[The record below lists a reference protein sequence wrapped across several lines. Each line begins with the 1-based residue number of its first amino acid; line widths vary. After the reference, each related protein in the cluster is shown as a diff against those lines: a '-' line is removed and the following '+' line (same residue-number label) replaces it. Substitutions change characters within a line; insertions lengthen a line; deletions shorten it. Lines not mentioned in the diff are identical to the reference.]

1 VHHMGRTEEL
11 DHVDLY
17 ELVYQATSQIPE
29 GMVSTYGDIANALGD
44 VRASRAVGMILSQN
58 PTPIAVPCHR
68 VVYSDGRVGWYA
80 GKGQGAE
87 RKEQLLREE
96 GVSIHEGSIVDLE
109 RTRFTGIKVRP
120 VLREM
125 QELQEAMRR
134 RVMDQDDMGDI
145 KRIAG
150 VDVSYSGDLAYAA
163 AVIID
168 LSSGGLEERVHKK
181 TVRFPYV
188 PTYLSFREL
197 PSMEDVLHGLQD
209 TLVFVD
215 GQGQIHPR
223 GFGIACHLGLR
234 TGLPTIGAAKSL
246 LMGDVDEKSGDITL
260 NGKVKGRMTRAGG
273 RKYYVSVGHRV
284 SLARAESLSREYLSS
299 PHGDVLRMAHRL
311 ANRARSR
318 RI

>member
-1 VHHMGRTEEL
+1 MGLTEEL
-11 DHVDLY
+11 DNVDLY
-17 ELVYQATSQIPE
+17 ELVYQATSQIPK
-29 GMVSTYGDIANALGD
+29 GMVSTYGDIALALGD
-44 VRASRAVGMILSQN
+44 VRASRAIGMILSQN
-58 PTPIAVPCHR
+58 PTPITVPCHR
-68 VVYSDGRVGWYA
+68 VIYGDGRVGWYA
-80 GKGQGAE
+80 GKGLGTDKKA
-87 RKEQLLREE
+87 QLLRDE
-96 GVSIHEGSIVDLE
+96 GVVIHEGSIVELDKI
-109 RTRFTGIKVRP
+109 RFSAFKVRP
-120 VLREM
+120 VLQEM
-125 QELQEAMRR
+125 RELQESMRR

-168 LSSGGLEERVHKK
+168 LSTGGLEERIHKK
-181 TVRFPYV
+181 IVRFPYV

-197 PSMEDVLHGLQD
+197 PAMEEVLHDLHD

-215 GQGQIHPR
+215 GQGQMHPR

-246 LMGDVDEKSGDITL
+246 LLGDVDEISGNITL
-260 NGKVKGRMTRAGG
+260 DGKVQGRTTVAGG
-273 RKYYVSVGHRV
+273 RKYFISVGHRV

-299 PHGDVLRMAHRL
+299 SYGDVLHMAHRL
-311 ANRARSR
+311 ANRARLG

>member
-1 VHHMGRTEEL
+1 MGRDAEL
-11 DHVDLY
+11 DNVDLY
-17 ELVYQATSQIPE
+17 ELVYQATSQIPK
-29 GMVSTYGDIANALGD
+29 GRVSTYGDIALALGD
-44 VRASRAVGMILSQN
+44 VRSSRAVGMILSQN
-58 PTPIAVPCHR
+58 PTPITVPCHR
-68 VVYSDGRVGWYA
+68 VVYGDGRVGWYA
-80 GKGQGAE
+80 GKGQGAD
-87 RKEQLLREE
+87 RKVQLLRDE
-96 GVSIHEGSIVDLE
+96 GVSIQDGSIVDME
-109 RTRFTGIKVRP
+109 KTRFTDIKVRP

-125 QELQEAMRR
+125 QELQESNRR
-134 RVMDQDDMGDI
+134 RVMDQDDIGDV
-145 KRIAG
+145 KKIAG

-168 LSSGGLEERVHKK
+168 LSSGGLEERVHKR

-197 PSMEDVLHGLQD
+197 PSMEDVLHDLHD

-246 LMGDVDEKSGDITL
+246 LLGDVDEKSGDIVL
-260 NGKVKGRMTRAGG
+260 EEKVRGRVTMAGG
-273 RKYYVSVGHRV
+273 RKYFVSVGHRV
-284 SLARAESLSREYLSS
+284 SLARAESLSREHLSS
-299 PHGDVLRMAHRL
+299 PQGDVLRMAHRL

-318 RI
+318 GI

>member
-1 VHHMGRTEEL
+1 MGLGEEL

-17 ELVYQATSQIPE
+17 ELVYQATSQIPN
-29 GMVSTYGDIANALGD
+29 GMVSTYGDIALALGD

-80 GKGQGAE
+80 GKGKGAD
-87 RKEQLLREE
+87 RKIQLLRDE
-96 GVSIHEGSIVDLE
+96 GVPIHEGSVVDLKKV
-109 RTRFTGIKVRP
+109 RFTGLQVRP

-125 QELQEAMRR
+125 QTLQESMRR
-134 RVMDQDDMGDI
+134 RVMDQDDLGDI
-145 KRIAG
+145 KKIAG
-150 VDVSYSGDLAYAA
+150 VDVSYSGDVAYAA

-168 LSSGGLEERVHKK
+168 LSSGGLEERVLKR

-197 PSMEDVLHGLQD
+197 PGMEEVLRGSHD

-215 GQGQIHPR
+215 GQGQMHPR
-223 GFGIACHLGLR
+223 GFGIACHLGIR

-246 LMGDVDEKSGDITL
+246 LLGNVDEKSGNILLD
-260 NGKVKGRMTRAGG
+260 GKVRGRTTMAGG
-273 RKYYVSVGHRV
+273 RKYFISVGHRV

-299 PHGDVLRMAHRL
+299 AHGDVLRMAHRL
-311 ANRARSR
+311 AHRARSR
-318 RI
+318 GI